1 MFNRKTP
8 KKAPPR
14 ELTPWELAQQN
25 SPTSRVEETVPKED
39 VRPSKKEPK
48 SKKKKPESK
57 GITNAT
63 LLKGI
68 FIVCLAWSI
77 YFISPLSKVSEIS
90 PEVRSSRPAWLR
102 L

>member
-8 KKAPPR
+8 EKAPPR

-39 VRPSKKEPK
+39 VSPSKKEPK

-57 GITNAT
+57 RITNAT

-68 FIVCLAWSI
+68 FIIILFLH
-77 YFISPLSKVSEIS
+77 YQKF
-90 PEVRSSRPAWLR
+90 LR
-102 L
+102 LR